1 MGPFITDVPKSVLQ
15 DVIIKLP
22 TKSIIMCKSVCKT
35 WCSLISDPAF
45 AKLHFAQAEAYPM
58 VRPVDRTSVS
68 RNLYL
73 VEPEDSSGFDLKD
86 HDCNR
91 SCVHMNLSKY
101 KFPLCHAEELL
112 NHHRN
117 GNVMPSHETEREVHM
132 KITKIDDNNEEVDW
146 GEGIAFM
153 MQYDH
158 NNYNLVNSC
167 NGLLCLSDFFMNY
180 PAAVCNPITGEFIN
194 LPHGPKHENAMTLIG
209 SGLGFGSR
217 TNEYKVV
224 RILKERT
231 PDPNK
236 VAEIHTLGTGSWKSV
251 GTAPCSDSQQSFPTC
266 VKGMLYWFCNEW
278 TGCSVISFDLDT
290 EEFQSVPSLPFREG
304 GRDVSM
310 GDLGG
315 SLCLCKT
322 ESFEINVWV
331 MNDSGPQ
338 KLWMKNISI
347 RTGFRRRW
355 PDGVYIPMK
364 YFENDGLLMFNS
376 RLNAFF
382 YYHPGNHSPFIYLK
396 LRGMKKYSS
405 SEAISHVPS
414 FISLKDIL
422 VGKDVEILN
431 INSRCAVLKLPGE
444 TEALSLVE
452 ENASS
457 EVGMPPSLE
466 GGKQYL

>member
-1 MGPFITDVPKSVLQ
+1 MGPSITDVPKSVLQ

-35 WCSLISDPAF
+35 WYSLISDPAF

-58 VRPVDRTSVS
+58 VRPVDRRSVS

-91 SCVHMNLSKY
+91 SRVHMNLSKY
-101 KFPLCHAEELL
+101 KLPVCHPEELL
-112 NHHRN
+112 NYHRN
-117 GNVMPSHETEREVHM
+117 GIVMPSHETERKVSM
-132 KITKIDDNNEEVDW
+132 KITQIDDNNNEVDL
-146 GEGIAFM
+146 GDGFAFM

-158 NNYNLVNSC
+158 NSYNLVNSC
-167 NGLLCLSDFFMNY
+167 NGLLCLSYFFGNR

-194 LPHGPKHENAMTLIG
+194 LPHGPKHEKAMTLIG
-209 SGLGFGSR
+209 SGLGFSPR
-217 TNEYKVV
+217 TNEYKVM
-224 RILKERT
+224 RILKEQT
-231 PDPNK
+231 PDTNK

-251 GTAPCSDSQQSFPTC
+251 GTARCSDSELSFPTC
-266 VKGMLYWFCNEW
+266 VKGMLYWFCDKW
-278 TGCSVISFDLDT
+278 SGCSVISFDLDT
-290 EEFQSVPSLPFREG
+290 EEFQSVPSLPFEDG
-304 GRDVSM
+304 YDVSM

-315 SLCLCKT
+315 SLCLCKV

-338 KLWMKNISI
+338 KLWMKKISI
-347 RTGFRRRW
+347 HTGFSRSW
-355 PDGVYIPMK
+355 PRGVYIPMK

-382 YYHPGNHSPFIYLK
+382 YHHPGNHSPFIYLK
-396 LRGMKKYSS
+396 LREIKYSS

-452 ENASS
+452 ENASF
-457 EVGMPPSLE
+457 
-466 GGKQYL
+466 

>member
-1 MGPFITDVPKSVLQ
+1 MGPFITDVPKSVLE

-35 WCSLISDPAF
+35 WYSLISDPAF
-45 AKLHFAQAEAYPM
+45 ARLHFAQAEAYPM
-58 VRPVDRTSVS
+58 VRPMDRRSVS
-68 RNLYL
+68 RNLFL
-73 VEPEDSSGFDLKD
+73 VELEDSSGFDLKD

-91 SCVHMNLSKY
+91 SRVHMNLSKY
-101 KFPLCHAEELL
+101 KFPLCHAEQLL
-112 NHHRN
+112 NYH
-117 GNVMPSHETEREVHM
+117 NVMPSHETEREVHM
-132 KITKIDDNNEEVDW
+132 KITQIDDNNKKMDFSDT
-146 GEGIAFM
+146 IAYM
-153 MQYDH
+153 KQYDD
-158 NNYNLVNSC
+158 NKYNLVNSC
-167 NGLLCLSDFFMNY
+167 NGLLCLSDFFMNR

-194 LPHGPKHENAMTLIG
+194 LPHGPKHAKAMTLIG
-209 SGLGFGSR
+209 SGLGFSPR
-217 TNEYKVV
+217 TNLYKVV
-224 RILKERT
+224 RILKEQT
-231 PDPNK
+231 PDRNK

-251 GTAPCSDSQQSFPTC
+251 GTAPCSDSELSFPTC
-266 VKGMLYWFCNEW
+266 VKGMLYWFCHGR

-290 EEFQSVPSLPFREG
+290 EEFQSVPSLPFWKG

-322 ESFEINVWV
+322 LSYKINAWV
-331 MNDSGPQ
+331 MDDSGPQ
-338 KLWMKNISI
+338 KLWIMNISI
-347 RTGFRRRW
+347 HTGFRRRW
-355 PDGVYIPMK
+355 PHGVYIPMK

-382 YYHPGNHSPFIYLK
+382 YHHPGNHSPFIYLE
-396 LRGMKKYSS
+396 LREMKYSS

-457 EVGMPPSLE
+457 ICC
-466 GGKQYL
+466 

>member
-15 DVIIKLP
+15 DVILKLP

-35 WCSLISDPAF
+35 WYSLISDPAF
-45 AKLHFAQAEAYPM
+45 ARLHFAQAEAYPM
-58 VRPVDRTSVS
+58 VRPVGGRSVS
-68 RNLYL
+68 RNLFL
-73 VEPEDSSGFDLKD
+73 VEPEDSFGFDLKD

-91 SCVHMNLSKY
+91 SRVHMNLSKY
-101 KFPLCHAEELL
+101 KFPLCDAEELL
-112 NHHRN
+112 NYHRN
-117 GNVMPSHETEREVHM
+117 GDVMPSHETEREVPM
-132 KITKIDDNNEEVDW
+132 KITNIDDNNNEVDW

-167 NGLLCLSDFFMNY
+167 NGLLCLSDVFVNY

-194 LPHGPKHENAMTLIG
+194 LPYGPKHEKAMTLIG
-209 SGLGFGSR
+209 SGLGFSPR

-236 VAEIHTLGTGSWKSV
+236 IAEIHTLGTGSWKSV
-251 GTAPCSDSQQSFPTC
+251 GTAPFSDAELSFPTC
-266 VKGMLYWFCNEW
+266 VKGMLYWFCDRW

-290 EEFQSVPSLPFREG
+290 EEFQSVPSLPFLEDDC
-304 GRDVSM
+304 DVGM
-310 GDLGG
+310 GDLEG
-315 SLCLCKT
+315 SLCLCET

-338 KLWMKNISI
+338 KLWMKKLSI
-347 RTGFRRRW
+347 RTGFSGRW

-376 RLNAFF
+376 SVNAFF

-396 LRGMKKYSS
+396 LREINKFS

-452 ENASS
+452 EMPVRCASHS
-457 EVGMPPSLE
+457 WEE
-466 GGKQYL
+466 

>member
-1 MGPFITDVPKSVLQ
+1 MGAVITDVPESVLQ

-35 WCSLISDPAF
+35 WYSLISDPAF

-58 VRPVDRTSVS
+58 VRPVDRRSVS

-91 SCVHMNLSKY
+91 CRVHMNLSKY
-101 KFPLCHAEELL
+101 KFPLCHPEELL
-112 NHHRN
+112 NYHRN
-117 GNVMPSHETEREVHM
+117 GIVMPTKRTVCI
-132 KITKIDDNNEEVDW
+132 KITQIDENNYNLVNCSN
-146 GEGIAFM
+146 GFAYI

-167 NGLLCLSDFFMNY
+167 NGLLCLSYFLGNH

-194 LPHGPKHENAMTLIG
+194 LPRGPKHEKAVTLIG
-209 SGLGFGSR
+209 SGLGFSPR
-217 TNEYKVV
+217 TNEYKVM

-251 GTAPCSDSQQSFPTC
+251 GTAPCSDSELSFPTC
-266 VKGMLYWFCNEW
+266 VKGMLYWLWHKWPC
-278 TGCSVISFDLDT
+278 CSVISFDLDT
-290 EEFQSVPSLPFREG
+290 EEFLSVPSVPFGRVDG
-304 GRDVSM
+304 GEMSM

-315 SLCLCKT
+315 SLCLCKA
-322 ESFEINVWV
+322 ESFDINVWV
-331 MNDSGPQ
+331 MDDSGSQ
-338 KLWMKNISI
+338 KLWKKKVSI
-347 RTGFRRRW
+347 RTAAGISRIW
-355 PDGVYIPMK
+355 PCGVYIPMK
-364 YFENDGLLMFNS
+364 YFENDGLLMFHPG
-376 RLNAFF
+376 LHAFV
-382 YYHPGNHSPFIYLK
+382 YHHPGNHSPFIYLQ
-396 LRGMKKYSS
+396 LRGIKYSS
-405 SEAISHVPS
+405 TEAISHVPS

-431 INSRCAVLKLPGE
+431 INSRCALLKLPGE

-452 ENASS
+452 ENSWKDYN
-457 EVGMPPSLE
+457 VF
-466 GGKQYL
+466 

>member
-15 DVIIKLP
+15 DVILKLP
-22 TKSIIMCKSVCKT
+22 TKSIILCKSVCKT
-35 WCSLISDPAF
+35 WYSLISDPAF
-45 AKLHFAQAEAYPM
+45 ARLHFAQAEAYPL
-58 VRPVDRTSVS
+58 VRPVDGRSVS
-68 RNLYL
+68 RNLFL
-73 VEPEDSSGFDLKD
+73 VEPEDTFGFDLKD

-91 SCVHMNLSKY
+91 SRVHMNLSKY

-112 NHHRN
+112 NYHRN

-132 KITKIDDNNEEVDW
+132 KITNIDDNNNEVDW

-167 NGLLCLSDFFMNY
+167 NGLLCLSDFFVNY

-194 LPHGPKHENAMTLIG
+194 LPYGPKHEKAMTLIG
-209 SGLGFGSR
+209 SGLGFSPR

-231 PDPNK
+231 PDPK

-251 GTAPCSDSQQSFPTC
+251 GTAPFSDAELSFPTC
-266 VKGMLYWFCNEW
+266 VKGMLYWFCDRW

-290 EEFQSVPSLPFREG
+290 EEFQSVPSLPFMEDDC
-304 GRDVSM
+304 DVGM

-315 SLCLCKT
+315 SLCLCET

-338 KLWMKNISI
+338 KLWMKKLSI
-347 RTGFRRRW
+347 RTGFSGRW
-355 PDGVYIPMK
+355 PDDVYIPMK

-396 LRGMKKYSS
+396 LREINKSS

-457 EVGMPPSLE
+457 RYSSDSWEE
-466 GGKQYL
+466 